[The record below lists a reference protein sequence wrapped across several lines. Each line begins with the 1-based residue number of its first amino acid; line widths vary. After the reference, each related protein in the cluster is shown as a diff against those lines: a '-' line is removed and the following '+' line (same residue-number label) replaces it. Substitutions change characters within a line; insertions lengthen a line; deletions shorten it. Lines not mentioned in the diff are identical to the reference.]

1 MKNESFVESSS
12 HLGEEMTPDLERIY
26 TKAVVAIYLRA
37 RLLKNWPTPTVLDKG
52 KFIVLS
58 KGIMG

>member
-1 MKNESFVESSS
+1 
-12 HLGEEMTPDLERIY
+12 MTPDLERIY

-37 RLLKNWPTPTVLDKG
+37 RLLKSWPTPTVLDKG